1 MVEEKSISE
10 LTKEFVAELML
21 YLRQRGKETVTHVVV
36 EPLQKAG
43 LKIALLLVA
52 AAMAILAMVFLGIFM
67 VYGFATLFYGSL
79 MWGYLASAVLILI
92 VAGALLLVMSR
103 VGKEE
108 RKDAGQDGDGRGN
121 GHGGGPAK

>member
-1 MVEEKSISE
+1 MVEEKTVSE
-10 LTKEFVAELML
+10 LMKEFVAELML

-36 EPLQKAG
+36 EPLTKAG

-52 AAMAILAMVFLGIFM
+52 AAMGVLAVVFLGIFM
-67 VYGFATLFYGSL
+67 VYGFATVFGGSL

-92 VAGALLLVMSR
+92 VAAVLMVVMSQ

-108 RKDAGQDGDGRGN
+108 RKHGKQNGDARGN
-121 GHGGGPAK
+121 GHRGGPAG